1 MTGRN
6 ACGGG
11 AQPQQV
17 VVRADWPEVRSRA
30 PPPAGR
36 APPSLQAEPPDPAGR
51 AAAQTR
57 EQGRRRWC
65 PRLAGGHVEAGGQ
78 VLRGGLTPAANEA

>member
-36 APPSLQAEPPDPAGR
+36 APPLQAEPPHCGQSPPTLQAEPQLR
-51 AAAQTR
+51 HASR
-57 EQGRRRWC
+57 
-65 PRLAGGHVEAGGQ
+65 AGGGGA
-78 VLRGGLTPAANEA
+78 RGWRGVTWRLVGRC